1 LARKDERITRLNK
14 ALITNIETSAQAAE
28 VLRPIA
34 GDFAFAVLALGLTR
48 DRLWQYESPPA
59 IQSGRNML

>member
-1 LARKDERITRLNK
+1 LNK
-14 ALITNIETSAQAAE
+14 ASITNIETSAQAAE

-34 GDFAFAVLALGLTR
+34 GDFAFSVLALGLTR
-48 DRLWQYESPPA
+48 DRAFGSTSPPA